1 MNSHILMKTFVLAFL
16 MALLTGC
23 PSPVT
28 SGQLPC
34 GEDAHCPD
42 GQVCLSDGYCGT
54 VEDRPTGCT
63 SNDECPEGLCEN
75 GFCTT
80 EINVD
85 LGSVLSLD
93 PGNEIDFGS
102 PALGVGIEKSLIVKN
117 LGQGPFSVLDAR
129 LSADTSDEFVIE
141 IASAGPWVIEA
152 GGQLDINITY
162 TLADGEEDLGALLLT
177 TTAERCDIA
186 CENANLIQVDFFS
199 EFKGERNLG
208 LSPSSIDF
216 GYVGIGQTSSPETI
230 LISNDGTLDKIL
242 TVTEIILEGPAQE
255 YQYTLPT
262 TPLYLLPGQ
271 SVPVEFVY
279 APNNCDDHLITMTVN
294 ANSDAPEKQSLSA
307 TLNATA
313 PPPNPLIFDP
323 PTLVFD
329 QIEVGSSQTLTSTLQ
344 LVGCDAV
351 TLNSGQMASGQV
363 QPFQANLASGLPYT
377 LQPGGSVIVNVTYAP
392 NQGGTDVDTYQV
404 YAQGISGP
412 VTLPVAGQNY
422 VPPTVSIVTL
432 PQTVSGS
439 SCACTGGSSIANVDV
454 SLNTSPSGPICK
466 KPYDP
471 QCGFNGGTCDCN
483 MGSYGSATWRAF
495 NQVEDI
501 MIEEEIVFE
510 GATGDATFI
519 VKANLLDDCHAFAS
533 SRAAVYGCCFADCE
547 SSQGC
552 AEEFE
557 YYQGIHCPTYCDSLS
572 YSLAGS
578 GCMYRGPVP
587 VKTTVKI
594 PSDGSAGARIFCST
608 LNGAGT
614 IKDIVTLTQSGS
626 SLSISQVHSGVTE
639 ISPGQSCP

>member
-1 MNSHILMKTFVLAFL
+1 MKYYLIKISLVILLIFALA
-16 MALLTGC
+16 AC
-23 PSPVT
+23 PSPIA
-28 SGQLPC
+28 SGQVPC
-34 GEDAHCPD
+34 GEDAHCPQGQICLGD
-42 GQVCLSDGYCGT
+42 GFCGT
-54 VEDRPTGCT
+54 EEMRPTGCV
-63 SNDECPEGLCEN
+63 SNEECPQGICEN

-80 EINVD
+80 DISVD
-85 LGSVLSLD
+85 EGSILSLD
-93 PGNEIDFGS
+93 PGNDIDFGS
-102 PALGVGIEKSLIVKN
+102 PALGVAIEKTLSVKN
-117 LGQGPFSVLDAR
+117 VGPGPFSILDAR
-129 LSADTSDEFVIE
+129 LAADTSDEFVLE
-141 IASAGPWVIEA
+141 IATPGPWVVEA
-152 GGQLDINITY
+152 GGQLDILLGY

-177 TTAERCDIA
+177 TTAERCELA
-186 CENANLIQVDFFS
+186 CDNPNLIQVDFFS

-208 LSPSSIDF
+208 LSPSNIDF
-216 GYVGIGQTSSPETI
+216 GYVGIGQTSTPESI

-242 TVTEIILEGPAQE
+242 TVTEITLEGPTQA
-255 YQYTLPT
+255 YQYTLPSV
-262 TPLYLLPGQ
+262 PLYLLPGQ
-271 SVPVEFVY
+271 SIPIEFVY
-279 APNNCDDHLITMTVN
+279 APADCDDHLVTMTVR
-294 ANSDAPEKQSLSA
+294 ANSDSPELQQLSA
-307 TLNATA
+307 TLSATA
-313 PPPNPLIFDP
+313 PPPNPLVFDP

-329 QIEVGSSQTLTSTLQ
+329 QIEVGSSQTLTSTLK
-344 LVGCDAV
+344 LVGCDPV
-351 TLNSGQMASGQV
+351 TLSSGQMVSGQV

-377 LQPGGSVIVNVTYAP
+377 LEPGGTVIVNVTYAP

-404 YAQGISGP
+404 YAQGIAAP

-422 VPPTVSIVTL
+422 VPPTVSITTL
-432 PQTVSGS
+432 PESLSGS

-454 SLNTSPSGPICK
+454 SLNTSPSGPVCK

-547 SSQGC
+547 STQGC

-587 VKTTVKI
+587 VRTTVKI
-594 PSDGSAGARIFCST
+594 PSDGSAGARIFCTT

-614 IKDIVTLTQSGS
+614 IKDVVTLTQASSGI
-626 SLSISQVHSGVTE
+626 SISQIHSGVTE